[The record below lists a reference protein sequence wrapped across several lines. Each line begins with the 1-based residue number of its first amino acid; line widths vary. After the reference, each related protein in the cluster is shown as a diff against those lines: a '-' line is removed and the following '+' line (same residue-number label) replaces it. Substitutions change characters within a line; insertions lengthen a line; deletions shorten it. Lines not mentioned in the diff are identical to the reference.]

1 LTYYESEDEYLLM
14 TSDRRRPSAGDT
26 ALKRVSRQKPPAGKR
41 SSTDPY
47 GTELAVK
54 VRRKGRGQL
63 AVSYWDLWMIL
74 LADREFD
81 ADLDRLAA
89 EMRAQRD
96 QFSPVGFGREEW
108 KGRLSHLRDLQRRLR
123 AGGLDLAAVLEAA
136 GSLVQQEARR
146 ARRKLMEKPARQ
158 AEWSEPM
165 RWTPQKKGFDF
176 ALHGYWDDFQVS
188 PRLYA
193 EGIVANFNS
202 HRFYTE
208 RESFSVSRRLD
219 RYIAEGKKL
228 AAKGQSAEALALLR
242 AVLTETIQVMGFADD
257 SCGVIGDSFQ
267 VAFREYLALDHAAAG
282 IDETV
287 FLRDLLTLL
296 IWEDYGFTYNQTD
309 GHFGKLSREQGQIC
323 IDFLRQ
329 QIERLKAE
337 DLDYQAQEALTL
349 LGQVVCEQRCYELFI
364 SLAREMK
371 SDHWRCILL
380 LADTA
385 VKARKRD
392 LAKLV
397 FEAAL
402 QPGPHHDYL
411 RQHYEQLQRGV
422 WKPDL
427 KR

>member
-1 LTYYESEDEYLLM
+1 LTRYESEDEHLM
-14 TSDRRRPSAGDT
+14 TSDRKKPSSDTPPKRAG
-26 ALKRVSRQKPPAGKR
+26 SQKPAAGKR

-47 GTELAVK
+47 GTDLALKVK
-54 VRRKGRGQL
+54 RKGRGQL

-81 ADLDRLAA
+81 ADLDRVAA
-89 EMRAQRD
+89 EMRAQRVR
-96 QFSPVGFGREEW
+96 SCPTGFGREEW
-108 KGRLSHLRDLQRRLR
+108 NGRLSHLRDLQRRLR

-136 GSLVQQEARR
+136 GPLVRQEARR
-146 ARRKLMEKPARQ
+146 ARRKVMEKPARQ

-165 RWTPQKKGFDF
+165 RSTPQKKGFEF
-176 ALHGYWDDFQVS
+176 ALHGYWDDFPIS
-188 PRLYA
+188 PRPYA
-193 EGIVANFNS
+193 ERIAANFNS
-202 HRFYTE
+202 HKFYTE

-219 RYIAEGKKL
+219 RYVAEGKTL
-228 AAKGQSAEALALLR
+228 AVQGQHAEALALLR
-242 AVLTETIQVMGFADD
+242 AVLTETIGVMGFADD

-267 VAFREYLALDHAAAG
+267 AAFREYLALDHAAAG

-287 FLRDLLTLL
+287 FLHDLLTLL
-296 IWEDYGFTYNQTD
+296 IWEDYGFTYNQTY
-309 GHFGKLSREQGQIC
+309 GYFGKLSQEQGQTC

-329 QIERLKAE
+329 QIERLTAE
-337 DLDYQAQEALTL
+337 DLDQRAQEALTL
-349 LGQVVCEQRCYELFI
+349 LGQVVCEQGRYELFI

-371 SDHWRCILL
+371 SDHWRRILL

-402 QPGPHHDYL
+402 QPGPHYDYL
-411 RQHYEQLQRGV
+411 RNHYEQLQCGA

-427 KR
+427 KK

>member
-1 LTYYESEDEYLLM
+1 M
-14 TSDRRRPSAGDT
+14 TSDEQKPPSGN
-26 ALKRVSRQKPPAGKR
+26 ALQRSVNSEKPPAGKR

-47 GTELAVK
+47 GTDLAVK
-54 VRRKGRGQL
+54 VKRKGRGLL

-81 ADLDRLAA
+81 ADLDCLAA
-89 EMRAQRD
+89 EIRAQRD
-96 QFSPVGFGREEW
+96 RLSAIGLGKEEW

-123 AGGLDLAAVLEAA
+123 AGGLDLAVVMEAA
-136 GSLVQQEARR
+136 GPLVRQEVRR
-146 ARRKLMEKPARQ
+146 ARRKVLEKPARQ

-165 RWTPQKKGFDF
+165 RWTPQKKGLDF
-176 ALHGYWDDFQVS
+176 ALHGYWGDFPVS
-188 PRLYA
+188 PRPYA
-193 EGIVANFNS
+193 EGIAANFNS

-219 RYIAEGKKL
+219 RYATEGKKL
-228 AAKGQSAEALALLR
+228 AGRRQHADALALLR

-267 VAFREYLALDHAAAG
+267 AVFREYLALDHAAAG

-287 FLRDLLTLL
+287 FLRDLLMLL
-296 IWEDYGFTYNQTD
+296 IWEDYGLADGQTY
-309 GHFGKLSREQGQIC
+309 GYFGRLSRDQGQIC

-329 QIERLKAE
+329 QIGHLKAE

-349 LGQVVCEQRCYELFI
+349 LGQVACEQGRYELFI
-364 SLAREMK
+364 ALAREMK
-371 SDHWRCILL
+371 SDHWRRILL

-385 VKARKRD
+385 MKARKRD
-392 LAKLV
+392 LALLV

-402 QPGPHHDYL
+402 QPGPHYDYL
-411 RQHYEQLQRGV
+411 RRYYEQLQCGV

-427 KR
+427 KK

>member
-1 LTYYESEDEYLLM
+1 M
-14 TSDRRRPSAGDT
+14 
-26 ALKRVSRQKPPAGKR
+26 K
-41 SSTDPY
+41 
-47 GTELAVK
+47 
-54 VRRKGRGQL
+54 RKGRGQL

-74 LADREFD
+74 LADQEFG

-89 EMRAQRD
+89 EMRAQRVR
-96 QFSPVGFGREEW
+96 SCPTGFDREEW
-108 KGRLSHLRDLQRRLR
+108 NGRLSHLRDLQRRLR
-123 AGGLDLAAVLEAA
+123 AGGPDLAGVLKAA
-136 GSLVQQEARR
+136 GPLVRQEARR
-146 ARRKLMEKPARQ
+146 ARRKVMEKPARQ

-165 RWTPQKKGFDF
+165 RSTPQKRGFECV
-176 ALHGYWDDFQVS
+176 LYGYWDDFPVS
-188 PRLYA
+188 PRPYA
-193 EGIVANFNS
+193 EQIAANFNS
-202 HRFYTE
+202 RKFYPE

-228 AAKGQSAEALALLR
+228 AAKGQLAEALALLR

-257 SCGVIGDSFQ
+257 SCGVIGDRFH
-267 VAFREYLALDHAAAG
+267 VAFREYLALDPAAAG

-287 FLRDLLTLL
+287 FLHDLLMLL
-296 IWEDYGFTYNQTD
+296 IWEDYGFTYDRTY
-309 GHFGKLSREQGQIC
+309 GYFGKLSREQGRIC

-329 QIERLKAE
+329 QIERLRAE

-349 LGQVVCEQRCYELFI
+349 LGQVASEQGRFELFI

-371 SDHWRCILL
+371 SDHWRRILL

-402 QPGPHHDYL
+402 QPGPHYDYL
-411 RQHYEQLQRGV
+411 RSYYEQLQHGV
-422 WKPDL
+422 WKLDL